1 MPKQIDVAERK
12 SQLVDAMW
20 SVIHLQ
26 GVSAVS
32 LRTVAATAG
41 ISAGSLRYVFPTRA
55 SLLLYAAQLMVERAS
70 ERIRAIPRD
79 TDPLGESISMLLNL
93 VPRDDQSRTEMEI
106 NVALVAES
114 AAHPDLIAVRDHA
127 RLELFNL
134 CYRILGWLRDDAS
147 PEVIAT
153 HAKRLHV
160 LIDGIA
166 FQLLQDD
173 PQGNHGWA
181 TELIELELQ
190 NWVLCAPGPHA

>member
-1 MPKQIDVAERK
+1 MPKRIDVAERK

-41 ISAGSLRYVFPTRA
+41 ISVGSLRHVFPTRA
-55 SLLLYAAQLMVERAS
+55 SLLLYAAELMVERVS
-70 ERIRAIPRD
+70 RRIRTIPRNS
-79 TDPLGESISMLLNL
+79 DPLSESISMLLNL
-93 VPRDDQSRTEMEI
+93 VPLDDQSRTEMEI

-134 CYRILGWLRDDAS
+134 CRRILGRLRDDAS
-147 PEVIAT
+147 PESIAT

-173 PQGNHGWA
+173 PHGNHSWV
-181 TELIELELQ
+181 TELIEAELQ
-190 NWVLCAPGPHA
+190 NWVRCVPSPD

>member
-1 MPKQIDVAERK
+1 MPKRIDIAERK

-32 LRTVAATAG
+32 LRAVAATAE
-41 ISAGSLRYVFPTRA
+41 ISVGSLRHVFPTRA
-55 SLLLYAAQLMVERAS
+55 SLLLYAAELMIERAS
-70 ERIRAIPRD
+70 ERIRAIPRG
-79 TDPLGESISMLLNL
+79 TDPVGESLAMLLNL
-93 VPRDDQSRTEMEI
+93 VPLNDQSRTEMEI

-134 CYRILGWLRDDAS
+134 CQRILGWLRDDES
-147 PEVIAT
+147 PEAIAT

-160 LIDGIA
+160 LVDGIA

-173 PQGNHGWA
+173 PQGNQDWA
-181 TELIELELQ
+181 KELIELELQ
-190 NWVLCAPGPHA
+190 DWVRCASAPHA